1 MSGTILMILEIA
13 GTAAF
18 AVSGAMMGIRKQMDL
33 LGVLILGIITAVGGG
48 ILRDIILGITPP
60 LAFRD
65 PLYTGIAAF
74 VAAAVFFAVKNQA
87 SMKGPVYE
95 TVMLIMDSVGLGV
108 FTVIGINTAM
118 ENDRDYGAFLLV
130 FVGVITGV
138 GGGLVRDMMAGEK
151 PYIFVKHFYAC
162 SSIIGAAVCVE
173 VWKLFGSAPAMI
185 AGTAAV
191 IILRVCAAAFRW
203 SLPKIENLPSDM
215 KDGR

>member
-1 MSGTILMILEIA
+1 MSEPRDMNPCSIPKPVG
-13 GTAAF
+13 
-18 AVSGAMMGIRKQMDL
+18 RL
-33 LGVLILGIITAVGGG
+33 LSRLPSWPGSLL
-48 ILRDIILGITPP
+48 
-60 LAFRD
+60 
-65 PLYTGIAAF
+65 F
-74 VAAAVFFAVKNQA
+74 VAALNAILT
-87 SMKGPVYE
+87 PR
-95 TVMLIMDSVGLGV
+95 LPD
-108 FTVIGINTAM
+108 
-118 ENDRDYGAFLLV
+118 D
-130 FVGVITGV
+130 
-138 GGGLVRDMMAGEK
+138 VRDMMAGEK